1 MGIKRRPPR
10 GFSLVELLVVIGI
23 VAVLI
28 AFLFPALQN
37 AWAAA
42 RMVNCASNMRQLGQ
56 SLVMYANENNGWLIP
71 MHADE
76 NAPGGVRGFGS
87 MWPLDERWPARVF
100 KIKGPNPP
108 TNNVEDYTPKVLI
121 CPADL
126 DAASAHTY
134 ALNNPPAEHGCKLG
148 SSDFNG
154 LKPSEVVIA
163 AEKKTFKNDYYI
175 EPGNMDYAEALEVWR
190 HGLKRGSNYLYF
202 DGHVARGMPE
212 DVKRAMNPWKPG
224 DDAPVDDP
232 Q

>member
-1 MGIKRRPPR
+1 MRITRRPPR

-23 VAVLI
+23 VAILI

-56 SLVMYANENNGWLIP
+56 ALVMYANENNGWLIP

-154 LKPSEVVIA
+154 LKPSEVVLA

-175 EPGNMDYAEALEVWR
+175 EPRNMDYAEALEVYR

-224 DDAPVDDP
+224 EDAPVDDP